1 MEAGMSKIKVMAYS
15 VLGGGPIPALQMTMF
30 LLCLHNKK
38 QRQKALISSS
48 YKGTNP
54 ILGAPPS

>member
-15 VLGGGPIPALQMTMF
+15 VLGGGPIPGLQMTMF